1 MLGWQMMRCPGYGEA
16 VELREGIAGKTNEG
30 VVHADLVV
38 LIAAVIKSCTRT
50 VMPSTSSQSTVR
62 DSGGPPGA
70 PGSGVTIEPLS
81 SACST

>member
-1 MLGWQMMRCPGYGEA
+1 MKRFAAEEGAEEIHEEIAAEEGAGE
-16 VELREGIAGKTNEG
+16 I
-30 VVHADLVV
+30 HADLVV